1 MGREDLDHYHHEL
14 FSALGDVAFLDHAAA
29 SPIPEPVRAAM
40 ARAVDGMATADR
52 PDALALADDL
62 RQKIAGLI
70 NVDPSGVA
78 ITRSTAH
85 GISLLAGG
93 LGWREGDNVVAA
105 QGDYPASIYPWMLLG
120 ERGVQL
126 RIVPERDVM
135 EGPEAILRHVDDRTR
150 VVCVNHVQFASGY
163 RLDVAAIGAACRAR
177 GVLLCVDVMHSLGA
191 VEVDVQAMQAD
202 VVASGAHKWLMGPG
216 STAFCYLRPDLIPTI
231 PPLIAGALSVVD
243 RFDFTSYRPL
253 WAPDAHRFEETWLSP
268 PGLAGMAAAVDLATT
283 VGIERIEREVLRRTA
298 MMSDTLV
305 AAGMRLSSAWPR
317 PAARTAGIVCFQH
330 PRVSS
335 PDVLAALRSARVIA
349 SQRGSFV
356 RLSPHYHNPEAE
368 ISRALDVITLV
379 GAR

>member
-1 MGREDLDHYHHEL
+1 
-14 FSALGDVAFLDHAAA
+14 
-29 SPIPEPVRAAM
+29 M
-40 ARAVDGMATADR
+40 ARAVDAMATADR

-62 RQKIAGLI
+62 RQKIAALI

-93 LGWREGDNVVAA
+93 LRWREGDNVVAA
-105 QGDYPASIYPWMLLG
+105 QGDYPASIYPWMVLADQ
-120 ERGVQL
+120 GVEL
-126 RIVPERDVM
+126 RIVPEAEVM
-135 EGPEAILRHVDDRTR
+135 AGPDAILRHVDHRTR

-163 RLDVAAIGAACRAR
+163 RLDVAAIGAACRER

-243 RFDFTSYRPL
+243 RFNFINYRPL
-253 WAPDAHRFEETWLSP
+253 WAPDAHRFEETWLSA

-283 VGIERIEREVLRRTA
+283 VGVERIEREVLRRTA
-298 MMSDTLV
+298 MISDTLV
-305 AAGMRLSSAWPR
+305 EAGMRLSSTWPR
-317 PAARTAGIVCFQH
+317 PAARAAGIVCFEH
-330 PRVSS
+330 PNVDSS
-335 PDVLAALRSARVIA
+335 EVLGALRSARVVA
-349 SQRGSFV
+349 SRRGSFV
-356 RLSPHYHNPEAE
+356 RLSPHYHNPEDE
-368 ISRALDVITLV
+368 IAHTLDVITHL
-379 GAR
+379 